1 MKPEILTICAFGPY
15 QKKVCLDFSILSEQP
30 FFLIHGATG
39 AGKTSIFDA
48 ICYALYGEA
57 ATEARTPRM
66 LRNREAGPEVD
77 TYVDLTFY
85 VRDTHWHIRRNP
97 EYMRK
102 AKRGTGL
109 ARQAPE
115 VVLERLEDGKVMESW
130 TRDGEVQARIVRLL
144 GFQCK
149 QFRQVVLLPQGEF
162 RRFLMADTSARKEI
176 MKVLFNTE
184 IYQKLEDKLKEKA
197 AEVSKSYDG
206 IAEKQRLYL
215 AEANAKDEA
224 EFAALLAAREQQTAA
239 LVKRTAALQSRKE
252 ACEKERDAARE
263 TMAKFTQ
270 ADKAAEELQK
280 WERIVP
286 EDEEAKALL
295 DRADRAAALMDLANQ
310 LQVARQD
317 AAKRGQDLEALKQQ
331 GKKLATAY
339 KQAEERFVMVQQQK
353 PAHAAEREELI
364 VLQGLLKVARELEQA
379 KRDAAAK
386 QAASEKGQ
394 QEAAS
399 AKQRLLAAEQE
410 FKALQQEAEALQK
423 EALNV
428 DALKLRQQN
437 LLAEQETAAAA
448 ARSETLV
455 REAAAVYEQAEQAA
469 KKAEIE
475 WQAARAELAHL
486 RELAKEAR
494 AVLLAEH
501 LEEGEP
507 CPVCGATHHPKLAE
521 AVTEIVTD
529 KMLKAKEADV
539 SGFEKRHQAA
549 AARAQEK
556 SGKLAAAKAEAEALV
571 KQLAGREPA
580 ELAAELAKVKT
591 ALQGA
596 QKAAE
601 GYSSLVKAIE
611 RRQKEQAQ
619 LQEKAAA
626 LEQKAAA
633 SAAEAAAAKALVQD
647 KQAQLAGK
655 ELPAEPQEL
664 ARQYQQREAAWQTA
678 EKAAAAAEQDYHS
691 LDTRYHAAQSAWK
704 TKREELL
711 RSQQQ
716 AAALQQ
722 SFAGRLVQA
731 GFADEAAYEAA
742 LQGSWRAS
750 DYRDKVRR
758 ELLSHEQA
766 LHTARTNLA
775 NCQKTIEKLEKPDLA
790 AAEDAASAA
799 QAAWQQALRESS
811 AAETV
816 LRSWQ
821 KRQKDLDALREQS
834 GELTQTYARIT
845 GLSEL
850 ASGKTGSR
858 VSFQTY
864 VLHSLLDD
872 VMEMANQRLLIMSRG
887 QYEFHAGQRQ
897 RANQQGGL
905 DMEIF
910 DHYSG
915 YARPLATLS
924 GGESFLA
931 SLALA
936 LGLAD
941 VVQAC
946 AGGVRL
952 DTMFIDEGFG
962 TLDSETLD
970 VALKALFEL
979 QKSGR
984 LIGIISHV
992 EELRSR
998 IPARLEVTKTKSGGS
1013 TAHFELGTAES

>member
-437 LLAEQETAAAA
+437 LLAEQEKAAAA

-742 LQGSWRAS
+742 LQSSWRAS

-887 QYEFHAGQRQ
+887 QYELHAGQRQ

>member
-1 MKPEILTICAFGPY
+1 MKPEVLTICAFGPY
-15 QKKVCLDFSILSEQP
+15 QKKIRLDFSILSEQP

-77 TYVDLTFY
+77 TYVDLTFC

-115 VVLERLEDGKVMESW
+115 VVLERLEDGRVMESW

-239 LVKRTAALQSRKE
+239 LVKRTTALQSRKE

-379 KRDAAAK
+379 KRDASAK

-399 AKQRLLAAEQE
+399 AKQRLLAAEQDL
-410 FKALQQEAEALQK
+410 KAEQQQAEALQE

-437 LLAEQETAAAA
+437 LLAEQEKAAAA

-455 REAAAVYEQAEQAA
+455 REAAAGYEQAEQAA
-469 KKAEIE
+469 KKAETE

-529 KMLKAKEADV
+529 EMLKAKEADV
-539 SGFEKRHQAA
+539 SGFEQRHQAA

-556 SGKLAAAKAEAEALV
+556 SGQLAAAKAEAEALV

-601 GYSSLVKAIE
+601 GYGSLMKAIE
-611 RRQKEQAQ
+611 RKQQEQKQQ
-619 LQEKAAA
+619 QERAAA
-626 LEQKAAA
+626 LEQRAAA
-633 SAAEAAAAKALVQD
+633 SAAEAAAAAALVQD
-647 KQAQLAGK
+647 KQAQLAGR

-664 ARQYQQREAAWQTA
+664 AHQYQQREASWQAA
-678 EKAAAAAEQDYHS
+678 EKAAVAAEQDYHS

-711 RSQQQ
+711 RSQEQ

-775 NCQKTIEKLEKPDLA
+775 NCQKTIENLEKPDLA

-887 QYEFHAGQRQ
+887 QYELHAGQRQ

>member
-1 MKPEILTICAFGPY
+1 M
-15 QKKVCLDFSILSEQP
+15 
-30 FFLIHGATG
+30 
-39 AGKTSIFDA
+39 
-48 ICYALYGEA
+48 
-57 ATEARTPRM
+57 
-66 LRNREAGPEVD
+66 
-77 TYVDLTFY
+77 
-85 VRDTHWHIRRNP
+85 
-97 EYMRK
+97 
-102 AKRGTGL
+102 
-109 ARQAPE
+109 
-115 VVLERLEDGKVMESW
+115 
-130 TRDGEVQARIVRLL
+130 
-144 GFQCK
+144 
-149 QFRQVVLLPQGEF
+149 
-162 RRFLMADTSARKEI
+162 
-176 MKVLFNTE
+176 
-184 IYQKLEDKLKEKA
+184 
-197 AEVSKSYDG
+197 
-206 IAEKQRLYL
+206 
-215 AEANAKDEA
+215 
-224 EFAALLAAREQQTAA
+224 
-239 LVKRTAALQSRKE
+239 
-252 ACEKERDAARE
+252 
-263 TMAKFTQ
+263 
-270 ADKAAEELQK
+270 
-280 WERIVP
+280 
-286 EDEEAKALL
+286 
-295 DRADRAAALMDLANQ
+295 
-310 LQVARQD
+310 
-317 AAKRGQDLEALKQQ
+317 
-331 GKKLATAY
+331 
-339 KQAEERFVMVQQQK
+339 
-353 PAHAAEREELI
+353 
-364 VLQGLLKVARELEQA
+364 
-379 KRDAAAK
+379 
-386 QAASEKGQ
+386 
-394 QEAAS
+394 
-399 AKQRLLAAEQE
+399 
-410 FKALQQEAEALQK
+410 
-423 EALNV
+423 
-428 DALKLRQQN
+428 
-437 LLAEQETAAAA
+437 
-448 ARSETLV
+448 
-455 REAAAVYEQAEQAA
+455 
-469 KKAEIE
+469 
-475 WQAARAELAHL
+475 
-486 RELAKEAR
+486 
-494 AVLLAEH
+494 LLAEH

-887 QYEFHAGQRQ
+887 QYELHAGQRQ

-931 SLALA
+931 SLSLA

>member
-437 LLAEQETAAAA
+437 LLAEQEKAAAA

-664 ARQYQQREAAWQTA
+664 ARQYQQREASWQAA
-678 EKAAAAAEQDYHS
+678 EKAAVAAEQDYHS

-716 AAALQQ
+716 ATALQQ
-722 SFAGRLVQA
+722 SFAGRLAQA
-731 GFADEAAYEAA
+731 GFADEAAYEEA

-775 NCQKTIEKLEKPDLA
+775 NCQKTIENLEKPDLA

-887 QYEFHAGQRQ
+887 QYELHAGQRQ

>member
-1 MKPEILTICAFGPY
+1 MKPEVLTICAFGPY
-15 QKKVCLDFSILSEQP
+15 QKKICLDFSILSEQP

-77 TYVDLTFY
+77 TYVDLTFC

-115 VVLERLEDGKVMESW
+115 VVLERLEDGRVMESW

-270 ADKAAEELQK
+270 VDKAAEELQK

-286 EDEEAKALL
+286 EDEEAKAML

-379 KRDAAAK
+379 KRDASAK

-399 AKQRLLAAEQE
+399 AKQRLLAAEQDL
-410 FKALQQEAEALQK
+410 KAEQQQAEALQK

-437 LLAEQETAAAA
+437 LLAEQEKAAAA
-448 ARSETLV
+448 ARSEALV
-455 REAAAVYEQAEQAA
+455 REAAAVYEQGEQAA
-469 KKAEIE
+469 KKAETE

-494 AVLLAEH
+494 AVLLAKH

-529 KMLKAKEADV
+529 EMLKAKEADV
-539 SGFEKRHQAA
+539 SGFEQRYQAA

-556 SGKLAAAKAEAEALV
+556 SGQLAATKAEAEALV

-580 ELAAELAKVKT
+580 ELAAELASVKT

-596 QKAAE
+596 QKAAARY
-601 GYSSLVKAIE
+601 GSLMKAIE
-611 RRQKEQAQ
+611 RRQQEQAQ
-619 LQEKAAA
+619 LQKKAAA

-647 KQAQLAGK
+647 KEAQLAGR
-655 ELPAEPQEL
+655 ELPAEPKEL
-664 ARQYQQREAAWQTA
+664 AHQYQQREAAWQAA
-678 EKAAAAAEQDYHS
+678 EKAAVAAEQDYHS

-722 SFAGRLVQA
+722 SFAGRLAQA

-766 LHTARTNLA
+766 LHTARINLT

-887 QYEFHAGQRQ
+887 QYELHAGQRQ

>member
-1 MKPEILTICAFGPY
+1 MKPEVLTICAFGPY
-15 QKKVCLDFSILSEQP
+15 QKKICLDFSILSEQP

-77 TYVDLTFY
+77 TYVDLTFC

-197 AEVSKSYDG
+197 TEVSKSYDG

-224 EFAALLAAREQQTAA
+224 EFAALLAAREQQTEA
-239 LVKRTAALQSRKE
+239 LAKRTAALQSRKE

-270 ADKAAEELQK
+270 ADKAAEEFQK

-286 EDEEAKALL
+286 EDEEAKAML

-353 PAHAAEREELI
+353 PAYAAEREELI

-386 QAASEKGQ
+386 QTASEKGQ
-394 QEAAS
+394 QEAAV
-399 AKQRLLAAEQE
+399 AKQQLLAVEQE
-410 FKALQQEAEALQK
+410 FKALQQQAEALQQ
-423 EALNV
+423 EAASV

-437 LLAEQETAAAA
+437 LLAEQEKAAAV
-448 ARSETLV
+448 ARSEAFV
-455 REAAAVYEQAEQAA
+455 REAAAGYEQAKQAA
-469 KKAEIE
+469 KKAETE

-529 KMLKAKEADV
+529 EMLKAKEADV

-596 QKAAE
+596 QEAAARY
-601 GYSSLVKAIE
+601 GSLMKAIE
-611 RRQKEQAQ
+611 RRQQEQAQ

-655 ELPAEPQEL
+655 ELPAEPKEL
-664 ARQYQQREAAWQTA
+664 AREVQQREAAWQAA
-678 EKAAAAAEQDYHS
+678 EKAAAAAERDYHS

-716 AAALQQ
+716 AAALRQ

-742 LQGSWRAS
+742 LQDSWRAS

-766 LHTARTNLA
+766 LHTARTNLT

-799 QAAWQQALRESS
+799 QVAWQQALRESS

-887 QYEFHAGQRQ
+887 QYELHSGQRQ

-998 IPARLEVTKTKSGGS
+998 IPARLEVMKTKSGGS

>member
-15 QKKVCLDFSILSEQP
+15 RKKVCLDFSILSEQP

-77 TYVDLTFY
+77 TYVDLTFC

-115 VVLERLEDGKVMESW
+115 VVLERLEDGRVMESW

-224 EFAALLAAREQQTAA
+224 EFAALLAAREQQAAA
-239 LVKRTAALQSRKE
+239 LAKQTAALQSRKE
-252 ACEKERDAARE
+252 ACEKERDAARD

-270 ADKAAEELQK
+270 ADKVAEELQK

-286 EDEEAKALL
+286 EDEEVKAML

-317 AAKRGQDLEALKQQ
+317 AAKREQDLEALKQQ

-379 KRDAAAK
+379 KKDASAK

-399 AKQRLLAAEQE
+399 AKQRLLAAEQDL
-410 FKALQQEAEALQK
+410 KAEQQQAEALQK

-437 LLAEQETAAAA
+437 LLAEQEKAAAA

-455 REAAAVYEQAEQAA
+455 REAAAGYEQAEQAA
-469 KKAEIE
+469 KKAETE

-521 AVTEIVTD
+521 AVTKVVTD

-539 SGFEKRHQAA
+539 SSFEKRHQAA

-556 SGKLAAAKAEAEALV
+556 SGQLAAARAQAEALV

-596 QKAAE
+596 QEAAARY
-601 GYSSLVKAIE
+601 GSLMKAIE
-611 RRQKEQAQ
+611 RRQQEQAQ
-619 LQEKAAA
+619 LHEKAAA

-664 ARQYQQREAAWQTA
+664 AHQYQQREASWQAA
-678 EKAAAAAEQDYHS
+678 EKAAVAAEQDYHS

-711 RSQQQ
+711 RSQEQ

-766 LHTARTNLA
+766 LHTARTNLD

-887 QYEFHAGQRQ
+887 QYELHAGQRQ